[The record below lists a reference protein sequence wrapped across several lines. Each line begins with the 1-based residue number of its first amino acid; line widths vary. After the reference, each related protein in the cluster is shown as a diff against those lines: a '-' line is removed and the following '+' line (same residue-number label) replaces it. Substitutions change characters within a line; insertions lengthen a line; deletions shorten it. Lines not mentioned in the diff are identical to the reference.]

1 MGKRTPD
8 IIMNSLRILIPSVLI
23 TGVILAALHPGVAAP
38 PFAGVPVNPIPEPN
52 GPNLFQNGD
61 FANGTAGWELCNWGR
76 DGRMEID
83 AHELHDGKPSL
94 RVENLEPGHTFIRQ
108 LVAGKPKTQYRL
120 TGYIKTKDVVPA
132 NKNKGDNTG
141 AVLEIGR
148 MGIYTPVLDRTN
160 PWTKVTADL
169 ATDDEGKFMAGP
181 SLGTDPAFVTGTAWF
196 AGLSIIEMGA
206 APVAPVAPARRSY
219 GLSFTSEGNASGVNV
234 NADPTYLPIPETAKV
249 FLDPVEMILKSAPGS
264 ALEKLRNEPAAE
276 DAVVE
281 LNRYFGRNV
290 VNRSIVLH
298 TTVEEAL
305 AHPDPRNVFRI
316 RAASTPLKWEG
327 GTMQRLSYLYFKA
340 ADGPKAAS
348 VKVGSE
354 IIVVGWVRKC
364 LVERTEE
371 GLRLDFDLQYSKIE
385 DASAPLP

>member
-1 MGKRTPD
+1 MQIP
-8 IIMNSLRILIPSVLI
+8 LI
-23 TGVILAALHPGVAAP
+23 
-38 PFAGVPVNPIPEPN
+38 F
-52 GPNLFQNGD
+52 
-61 FANGTAGWELCNWGR
+61 
-76 DGRMEID
+76 
-83 AHELHDGKPSL
+83 
-94 RVENLEPGHTFIRQ
+94 
-108 LVAGKPKTQYRL
+108 
-120 TGYIKTKDVVPA
+120 
-132 NKNKGDNTG
+132 
-141 AVLEIGR
+141 
-148 MGIYTPVLDRTN
+148 
-160 PWTKVTADL
+160 
-169 ATDDEGKFMAGP
+169 
-181 SLGTDPAFVTGTAWF
+181 
-196 AGLSIIEMGA
+196 
-206 APVAPVAPARRSY
+206 RS
-219 GLSFTSEGNASGVNV
+219 
-234 NADPTYLPIPETAKV
+234 PETAKV

-281 LNRYFGRNV
+281 LNRYFGQNV

-364 LVERTEE
+364 LVEKTES